1 MKLLHAEELAK
12 LANVHKSTVLLAIR
26 RGELKASR
34 TAGRSARIAPEEARS
49 YLLKRNCPVP
59 PELERRGGLAVVALL
74 SDAPEI
80 VTLVKGAVPEGVELL
95 HEHDYYGAL
104 ISIGA
109 AAPDV
114 IVIDLDLAFLNAP
127 MIIRALRSSPHL
139 GSARIIAIGLR
150 DEYFAA
156 ARAAGADETFIKVDQ
171 KGLASSVAK
180 ALSAKPS

>member
-1 MKLLHAEELAK
+1 MKLLHAEELAR

-34 TAGRSARIAPEEARS
+34 TAGRSARIAPEEART

-59 PELERRGGLAVVALL
+59 PELERRGGMAVVALV

-80 VTLVKGAVPEGVELL
+80 VTLVRAAVPEGVELL
-95 HEHDYYGAL
+95 HEADFYSAL
-104 ISIGA
+104 ISVGA

-114 IVIDLDLAFLNAP
+114 VVIDLDLAFLNAP
-127 MIIRALRSSPHL
+127 MIVRAMRASPHL
-139 GSARIIAIGLR
+139 EGVRIVALGLR

-171 KGLASSVAK
+171 KGLAGSLSR
-180 ALSAKPS
+180 ALTAKPS